1 MVSLPTWDLF
11 ITLCFLIGLGYG
23 LILGRE
29 RIVTTL
35 VASYIGFAVAN
46 EIGNALHE
54 ILTGSSLLNESIWIK
69 SNVSIFAVKTFLFV
83 LFVVLLTLKGEFA
96 ALPGAFSTGIKGT
109 ILTALYSFLGT
120 GLVVSSL
127 IFFLPDP
134 ARSSLLAQSTLAT
147 SVLQYRN
154 WWLVLPILVMIMV
167 GIWQG
172 KQQPSE

>member
-35 VASYIGFAVAN
+35 IASYIGFAVAN

-54 ILTGSSLLNESIWIK
+54 ILTGTALLNESIWIK
-69 SNVSIFAVKTFLFV
+69 SNVSIFAVKTFLFT
-83 LFVVLLTLKGEFA
+83 LFVVLLTLKGEFVGS
-96 ALPGAFSTGIKGT
+96 PGVFSTGIKGT
-109 ILTALYSFLGT
+109 ILTGLYSFLT
-120 GLVVSSL
+120 SGLVISSL
-127 IFFLPDP
+127 ISFLPSP
-134 ARSSLLAQSTLAT
+134 AQGSLIAQSNLAA

-154 WWLVLPILVMIMV
+154 WWLVLPLLVMITV

-172 KQQPSE
+172 RSQAE